1 MFELTELGDDR
12 ALIGERYRL
21 ERFVA
26 RGGMGQI
33 YAATD
38 TWLGERVAV
47 KLPLADELNHVVAR
61 HQLSREARLTRRV
74 QHPGVCRIHG
84 LRAHECGEDST
95 PMPFL
100 AMDFVEGERLGQRL
114 RQGRLPLGEVAQI
127 ARQLLSALAAVHEAR
142 VCHLDLKSD
151 NIILAGV
158 GGSYRATIVDFGLA
172 RDLDPHA
179 QGSLHAVA
187 GTPAYM
193 APEQVFG
200 AAPNPA
206 SDVYAFGI
214 LLFEMLTG
222 QLPFL
227 SCGGSGATLLQR
239 LHQVAPAPSSLVAE
253 LPEAWDELVQ
263 RCLKLQP
270 GERYPDAGGVLAAFD
285 GLWLDAP
292 AAERARRDGSQ
303 SSEPP
308 LSTRRLIDTLPE
320 QPASGLGSCTTL
332 PTTTL
337 PTTRRYRAAPARRTE
352 SAG

>member
-1 MFELTELGDDR
+1 MFELTESGNNG

-47 KLPLADELNHVVAR
+47 KLPLADEINHVVAR

-74 QHPGVCRIHG
+74 QHPGVCRVHG

-114 RQGRLPLGEVAQI
+114 WQGRLPLGEVAQI

-172 RDLDPHA
+172 RELDPHA
-179 QGSLHAVA
+179 EGSLHAVA

-222 QLPFL
+222 QLPFR
-227 SCGGSGATLLQR
+227 SCAGGSGATLLQR
-239 LHQVAPAPSSLVAE
+239 LRQVAPAPSSLVAE
-253 LPEAWDELVQ
+253 LPDGWDELVQ

-270 GERYPDAGGVLAAFD
+270 SERYRDAGGVLAAFEE
-285 GLWLDAP
+285 LLLDAP
-292 AAERARRDGSQ
+292 AGERPRPDGSP

-308 LSTRRLIDTLPE
+308 LSARRLIDTLPE
-320 QPASGLGSCTTL
+320 PTARGMGL
-332 PTTTL
+332 PTTL
-337 PTTRRYRAAPARRTE
+337 PTTRRYRAPPARCTE